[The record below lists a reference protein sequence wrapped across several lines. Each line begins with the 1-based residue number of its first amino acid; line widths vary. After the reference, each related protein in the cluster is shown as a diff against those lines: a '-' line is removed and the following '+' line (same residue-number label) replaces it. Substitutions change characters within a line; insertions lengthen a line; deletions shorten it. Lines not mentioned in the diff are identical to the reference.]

1 MKETTKGS
9 YAALSV
15 IIIITLIVLITGSMC
30 SCTSKSGQLTSTT
43 EKVVIIDSRL
53 SSIDSKY
60 VYKIKRLSNNTT
72 SYTTSYGLYEKG
84 DTILV
89 YSGSIRLN

>member
-1 MKETTKGS
+1 MRETTKGS

-15 IIIITLIVLITGSMC
+15 IIIITLIVLITGSIC

-43 EKVVIIDSRL
+43 EKVVIIDGKL
-53 SSIDSKY
+53 SSIDAKY
-60 VYKIKRLSNNTT
+60 IYKIKRISNSTIT
-72 SYTTSYGLYEKG
+72 YTTSYGLYEKG